1 MLVYL
6 DTCCLNRP
14 YDDQSQTRIQM
25 ETAAILAVIQRV
37 VDGQLSLSHSQV
49 LAFEVNRN
57 PEELRREGI
66 LNFLGYC
73 SVFQVLD
80 AAVEQRGTFL
90 HSLGFKRLD
99 ALHLAS
105 AEALK
110 ADIFLTTDDRFA
122 ACATRNSQHV
132 SLPVINPIQF
142 LTR

>member
-25 ETAAILAVIQRV
+25 ETAAILAVMQRV
-37 VDGQLSLSHSQV
+37 VDGQVSLSHSQV
-49 LAFEVNRN
+49 LAFEVNRI
-57 PEELRREGI
+57 PEEIRREGI
-66 LNFLGYC
+66 LNFFGYC
-73 SVFQVLD
+73 SDFQML
-80 AAVEQRGTFL
+80 AEAVETRGTLL
-90 HSLGFKRLD
+90 HSLGFKRMD

-122 ACATRNSQHV
+122 ACATRSMQHI
-132 SLPVINPIQF
+132 SLAVINPIPF